1 MRVIMHLRVQLSFA
15 VSGRVDAGCS
25 LTHLTMSQQRPERLG

>member
-1 MRVIMHLRVQLSFA
+1 MRVIMHPRVQLSFA

-25 LTHLTMSQQRPERLG
+25 LTNLTMSQQCSERTL